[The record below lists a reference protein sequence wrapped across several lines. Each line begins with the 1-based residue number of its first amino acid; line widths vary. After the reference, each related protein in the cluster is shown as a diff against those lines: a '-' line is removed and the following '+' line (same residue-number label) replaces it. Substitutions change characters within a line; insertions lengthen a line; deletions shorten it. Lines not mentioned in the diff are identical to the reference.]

1 MRALR
6 KRRHLEI
13 KSSIWLKVSTLACND
28 KERRGGFDCPLSCQQ
43 VGIWINTATTLA
55 STIAW
60 LIVPMARELQE
71 VARIEESDKGT
82 SMVTYLEIIILIFL
96 SAVFF
101 VNLIMTVILAYIC
114 TAAIPTDI
122 LVSKQRELKKMREVF
137 RPLWEDTYEPMDLFC
152 NICQSYV

>member
-1 MRALR
+1 
-6 KRRHLEI
+6 
-13 KSSIWLKVSTLACND
+13 
-28 KERRGGFDCPLSCQQ
+28 
-43 VGIWINTATTLA
+43 
-55 STIAW
+55 
-60 LIVPMARELQE
+60 MARELQE